1 MARGVASSSG
11 EPVAE
16 RVARSGVLDPGGVVA
31 DLLEVVGTVP
41 TVRPDTARGRAGGLL
56 KGPEGGKTM
65 HTINALR
72 RPRMVVALTAAMGLA
87 LVATPA
93 AADQHEA
100 EPLEVDCGED
110 YFIDQDEDVVYF
122 LTPGEDLECTV
133 TGLMTDAEATWG
145 AELFDEESE
154 DEEPFDEQGA
164 ALTVAEDGTAS
175 FAIEIPDEPPF
186 IWMNAWVEQG
196 DDAVDFYGTTEWYW
210 EGEMTCTPDPVTEG
224 GTVECVAE
232 DMEPDEEFLWWV
244 VFFDDE
250 DDGTELEG
258 DGVADADGVVRFSF
272 EVPAG
277 EGYVGYEAEVDQ
289 EFHSAW
295 FEGEIEPATTT
306 PPPPP
311 KPQPPAQPVTVQQPT
326 RVDTGAGGTAPAG
339 IPPLFLVGGL
349 ALAGLAGGIALRR
362 STSVS

>member
-1 MARGVASSSG
+1 
-11 EPVAE
+11 
-16 RVARSGVLDPGGVVA
+16 
-31 DLLEVVGTVP
+31 
-41 TVRPDTARGRAGGLL
+41 
-56 KGPEGGKTM
+56 M

-93 AADQHEA
+93 AADQHET

-110 YFIDQDEDVVYF
+110 FFIDEDDDVVYF

-133 TGLMTDAEATWG
+133 TGLMTDTEASWG
-145 AELFDEESE
+145 ADLFDDESD

-164 ALTVAEDGTAS
+164 ALEIGEDGTAS
-175 FAIEIPDEPPF
+175 FSIEIPEEPPF

-232 DMEPDEEFLWWV
+232 DMEPDEEFSWWV
-244 VFFDDE
+244 IFDDE
-250 DDGTELEG
+250 DEGSEIEG
-258 DGVADADGVVRFSF
+258 DGVADADGVVTYSF

-277 EGYVGYEAEVDQ
+277 EGFVGYWTVVGQELHFAE
-289 EFHSAW
+289 
-295 FEGEIEPATTT
+295 FEGTIEPAATA
-306 PPPPP
+306 PPAP
-311 KPQPPAQPVTVQQPT
+311 KPQPTAQPTPQPVTVQQPT

-339 IPPLFLVGGL
+339 IPPLLLVGGL

-362 STSVS
+362 STSVG